1 MLENTDLSPVWR
13 ADLLYG
19 LANVAGEI
27 AAFIKT
33 FTLPPRPETPSDSLP
48 DGISCVIPSR
58 NGRPLLEQ
66 LFLSLFR
73 ELAGFRAEVI
83 VVDNGSEDGTAAWL
97 QSRYPEVVALET
109 PQPLSFARAVNLGIA
124 RAQYSR
130 LALLNNDMI
139 LDPSFFAP
147 LTAAFDRVPDL
158 FCGTAQ
164 IFFPQGARRE
174 ETGKAVMAQTDP
186 IDFPLRC
193 DLPFP
198 GEDLSYVLYGSG
210 GCSLYSTAKL
220 RALGSFSEIYEP
232 AYVEDLDIGYRAWS
246 HGWPTVFVADARA
259 EHRHR
264 ATTSRYYS
272 DDQLAAMLEINY
284 LRFLARA
291 VISPPVFRCLW
302 RRAIAR
308 LWTLTNQGN
317 TAASN
322 GLAWAWRAPVL
333 AIPHR
338 KANYPEE
345 LFLALGSGEV
355 AVFPGAAQG
364 EILTLM
370 VTSDLPRAPAGESY
384 VLVSFVDHL
393 ETPPQQIL
401 ASCAEIV
408 TVVRHNDG
416 DSLAFRAALQQTVR
430 KWRPR
435 FVRMDPSLQDRY
447 AVDCAP
453 ALLL

>member
-1 MLENTDLSPVWR
+1 VVVLE
-13 ADLLYG
+13 A
-19 LANVAGEI
+19 
-27 AAFIKT
+27 
-33 FTLPPRPETPSDSLP
+33 
-48 DGISCVIPSR
+48 
-58 NGRPLLEQ
+58 
-66 LFLSLFR
+66 
-73 ELAGFRAEVI
+73 
-83 VVDNGSEDGTAAWL
+83 
-97 QSRYPEVVALET
+97 

-147 LTAAFDRVPDL
+147 LLGAFDRVPEL

-164 IFFPQGARRE
+164 IFFPEGVRRE

-246 HGWPTVFVADARA
+246 RGWPTVFVADARA

-291 VISPPVFRCLW
+291 VISPPVFRRLW
-302 RRAIAR
+302 RQAVVR

-317 TAASN
+317 SAAGN
-322 GLAWAWRAPVL
+322 GLSWAWRAPALV
-333 AIPHR
+333 ISQR
-338 KANYPEE
+338 EANYPEE

-355 AVFPGAAQG
+355 AVFPGDAQS
-364 EILTLM
+364 EIQTLI
-370 VTSDLPRAPAGESY
+370 VTSDLPRAPVSQNA
-384 VLVSFVDHL
+384 VLVSFVDRL
-393 ETPPQQIL
+393 ETPQQQIL
-401 ASCAEIV
+401 ACCAEIV
-408 TVVRHNDG
+408 TVVRHNDA
-416 DSLAFRAALQQTVR
+416 DSLAFHAALQQTVR
-430 KWRPR
+430 KWRPQ
-435 FVRMDPSLQDRY
+435 FVRMDPSLEDRY
-447 AVDCAP
+447 AADCAP